1 MPPSV
6 NEPLINSTAKQL
18 RLIAK
23 RVPEI
28 AADRSPANGGSVGR
42 QGNERMASQ
51 ATPEHYRQEADR
63 LRKRASTTANEIIRR
78 QLLAIA
84 RGYEDLATTVEL
96 IARQR
101 P

>member
-1 MPPSV
+1 
-6 NEPLINSTAKQL
+6 
-18 RLIAK
+18 
-23 RVPEI
+23 
-28 AADRSPANGGSVGR
+28 
-42 QGNERMASQ
+42 MASQ

-84 RGYEDLATTVEL
+84 RGYEHLATTVEL

>member
-1 MPPSV
+1 
-6 NEPLINSTAKQL
+6 
-18 RLIAK
+18 
-23 RVPEI
+23 
-28 AADRSPANGGSVGR
+28 
-42 QGNERMASQ
+42 MASQ

-63 LRKRASTTANEIIRR
+63 LRKRASATANEIIRR